1 MKFPG
6 TVQLAGTVELAAPSD
21 PAAAKPTKRLR
32 QRAHAGS
39 RVQGM
44 FADFIYE
51 LTGMTTPKTLPFL
64 QQHDHTK
71 IVGLATHA
79 AMTPEG
85 LILEGD
91 MYDTAAAHDVQK
103 LSEQGFPWQASI
115 GVRTLEAEYVEE
127 GETRAVNGRNEK
139 GPFVLVT
146 KSRVY
151 ESSVCPVGADG
162 NTTSQV
168 LSASCGGA
176 GDVEVKRAELS
187 AKETMMSTQ
196 TVDPVAEERKRVSAI
211 KKRFEKD
218 AAHALKHIELGSS
231 LLEAEADYAK
241 ELEQKL
247 EKALKSPGQ
256 QPLPEVPSRG
266 TGNSGSQSAVEQW
279 DAALAQLLS
288 GIPAPTGKQ
297 RGDAVA
303 RLARTNPQLHQAYL
317 EEYNATRPARARS

>member
-6 TVQLAGTVELAAPSD
+6 TVQLAGSVELAAPSD

-51 LTGMTTPKTLPFL
+51 LSGMTTPKSLPFL

-91 MYDTAAAHDVQK
+91 MYDTQAARDVQQ

-127 GETRAVNGRNEK
+127 GEERAVNGRKEK

-162 NTTSQV
+162 NTSSAV
-168 LSASCGGA
+168 LAVGGA

-187 AKETMMSTQ
+187 AKETKMST

-211 KKRFEKD
+211 KQRFSKNAE
-218 AAHALKHIELGSS
+218 HALKHIELGSS

-247 EKALKSPGQ
+247 EKALSKP
-256 QPLPEVPSRG
+256 QPLPEVPGRLTATGGG
-266 TGNSGSQSAVEQW
+266 TQSAIDQWNEQ
-279 DAALAQLLS
+279 LGQLLS
-288 GIPAPTGKQ
+288 HIPVPTGKQ

-303 RLARTNPQLHQAYL
+303 RLAKSNPQLHQAYL
-317 EEYNATRPARARS
+317 EEFNATRPARARS

>member
-6 TVQLAGTVELAAPSD
+6 TVQLAGSVELAAPSD
-21 PAAAKPTKRLR
+21 PAAAKPTRLR

-51 LTGMTTPKTLPFL
+51 LTGMTTPKSLPFL

-91 MYDTAAAHDVQK
+91 MYDTQAARDIRD
-103 LSEQGFPWQASI
+103 LSAQGFPWQASI

-127 GETRAVNGRNEK
+127 GEERAVNGRQEK

-162 NTTSQV
+162 NTSSAV
-168 LSASCGGA
+168 LAVGGA

-218 AAHALKHIELGSS
+218 ATHALKHIELGSS

-247 EKALKSPGQ
+247 EKALKTPGQ

-266 TGNSGSQSAVEQW
+266 TSGQVQSAVEQW

>member
-6 TVQLAGTVELAAPSD
+6 TVQLAGSVELAAPSD
-21 PAAAKPTKRLR
+21 PAAAKPTRLR

-51 LTGMTTPKTLPFL
+51 LTGMTTPKSLPFL

-91 MYDTAAAHDVQK
+91 MYDTQAARDVRD
-103 LSEQGFPWQASI
+103 LSAQGFPWQASI

-127 GETRAVNGRNEK
+127 GEERAVNGRQEK

-162 NTTSQV
+162 NTSSAV
-168 LSASCGGA
+168 LAVGGA

-218 AAHALKHIELGSS
+218 ATHALKHIELGSS

-247 EKALKSPGQ
+247 EKALKTPGQ

-266 TGNSGSQSAVEQW
+266 TGSQTHSAIEQW

>member
-6 TVQLAGTVELAAPSD
+6 TVQLAGSVELAAPSD
-21 PAAAKPTKRLR
+21 PAAAKPTRLR

-51 LTGMTTPKTLPFL
+51 LTGMTTPKSLPFL

-91 MYDTAAAHDVQK
+91 MYDTQAARDVRD
-103 LSEQGFPWQASI
+103 LSAQGFPWQASI

-127 GETRAVNGRNEK
+127 GEERAVNGRNEK

-162 NTTSQV
+162 NTSSAV
-168 LSASCGGA
+168 LAVGGA

-218 AAHALKHIELGSS
+218 ATHALKHIELGSS

-247 EKALKSPGQ
+247 EKALKTPGQ

-266 TGNSGSQSAVEQW
+266 TGNTATSAIEQW
-279 DAALAQLLS
+279 DAQLAQLLS
-288 GIPAPTGKQ
+288 SIPAPTGKQ